1 MIRSSSIVAG
11 MIAGKFFFFMVL
23 RCLYLIF
30 CFAVLCA
37 KNLAKKDFFSKYA
50 LIV

>member
-1 MIRSSSIVAG
+1 MAG
-11 MIAGKFFFFMVL
+11 TIAGKLFGFFFLMVL
-23 RCLYLIF
+23 RFLYLIF
-30 CFAVLCA
+30 SFAVLCA